1 MLLWLG
7 MCWRCGF
14 CDCGGNDMGSD
25 VQITDE
31 GDRIEAGDL
40 SGLGDGD
47 EVRLDFAKEG
57 VTQGSEGWAELEKT
71 VEELRIAVEDVAD
84 APGGEDGLWGSGG

>member
-1 MLLWLG
+1 MDG
-7 MCWRCGF
+7 
-14 CDCGGNDMGSD
+14 D

-31 GDRIEAGDL
+31 GGRIETGDL
-40 SGLGDGD
+40 SGLGNSD

-84 APGGEDGLWGSGG
+84 TPGGEDGVWSGR

>member
-1 MLLWLG
+1 
-7 MCWRCGF
+7 
-14 CDCGGNDMGSD
+14 MGSD

-57 VTQGSEGWAELEKT
+57 DTQGSEGWAELEKT